1 MYSLT
6 LYKAACV
13 DADQQGLPVQD
24 KDFSL
29 KVLFEYLKKCANKV
43 RILGHFTE
51 RNYYCICSV

>member
-29 KVLFEYLKKCANKV
+29 KVLFEYLKK
-43 RILGHFTE
+43 
-51 RNYYCICSV
+51 